1 MHVVAV
7 LLLSL
12 GISSVAIQALSLIDA
27 LRQANA
33 STFADQ
39 IESDPNISALYLN
52 IKTVFAPVDFIG
64 TNRSLSHNYLRVRA
78 PGDERKHQFQ
88 IAKELANSNDLNQI
102 PAGKN
107 IQTENKSNLLNG
119 DPRVNVVSHPIE
131 DNNNNNNNDNNSNDT
146 GSVVRRQENADSLN
160 TIPPQRI
167 KISSGL
173 GKNVSIIRG
182 DIPYDGGIIHLV
194 DG

>member
-12 GISSVAIQALSLIDA
+12 GIHSVAIQALSLLDA

-33 STFADQ
+33 STFADEIQ
-39 IESDPNISALYLN
+39 SDPNISALYLN
-52 IKTVFAPVDFIG
+52 VKTVFAPVDFIG

-78 PGDERKHQFQ
+78 PGDERKHKFQ
-88 IAKELANSNDLNQI
+88 IAKELANSNDLNQL
-102 PAGKN
+102 PAGKP
-107 IQTENKSNLLNG
+107 IPTENESNLLNG
-119 DPRVNVVSHPIE
+119 DNRVNVVSHPIE
-131 DNNNNNNNDNNSNDT
+131 DNNNNDNNSNNT
-146 GSVVRRQENADSLN
+146 GSVVRRQENADSLT